1 MSAISFPA
9 IEGAKEERRAT
20 VADET
25 HYAAI
30 ARTCH
35 YKSAAPHA
43 HSVRRDGRGGTDDGI
58 GLKENRTIT

>member
-9 IEGAKEERRAT
+9 IEGAKEERRAA

-43 HSVRRDGRGGTDDGI
+43 HSGRTEEGRDGI